1 MQQPNKHPPPKGP
14 APPPP
19 PGRVKEG
26 STHHWSQHVRECL
39 VSGGPDGIHHL
50 IIGGGAEN
58 GKFCFLGEVKQ
69 DCLTYHTANRLH
81 GDDIV
86 LELQGLKVG
95 GFTLWD
101 LQDWLKNVSKNGVP
115 VMFKIVKAGEF
126 ICLPSQTPVAVLT
139 GRL

>member
-1 MQQPNKHPPPKGP
+1 
-14 APPPP
+14 
-19 PGRVKEG
+19 
-26 STHHWSQHVRECL
+26 HWSQHVRECL

-126 ICLPSQTPVAVLT
+126 IWLLT
-139 GRL
+139 KDLREYLNTRFQKSSVDHDLQQIIRNNIYKRTVPCE